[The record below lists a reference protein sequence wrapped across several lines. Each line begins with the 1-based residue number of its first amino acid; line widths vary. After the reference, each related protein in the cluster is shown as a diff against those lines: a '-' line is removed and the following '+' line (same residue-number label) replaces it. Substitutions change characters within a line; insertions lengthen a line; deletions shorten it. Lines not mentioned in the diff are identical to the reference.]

1 MKTFFFLASL
11 VFVIYQFTFLIFQ
24 SLKHVFS
31 FPPYTNIISS
41 VLVNTVSSFRIIAK
55 KKKKKTPMFLWINEI
70 ENWAKK

>member
-31 FPPYTNIISS
+31 FPPHTNIISS

-55 KKKKKTPMFLWINEI
+55 KKKKTQMFLWRNEI